1 MRRLILF
8 ILGLTLLTGLTGCRP
23 EGALERQPEER
34 NPADPSIAE
43 VELPASLPTPTPVL
57 ADTQSLILEDQS
69 NIVAQPP
76 ADPAPLEFVFPTFDA
91 QTVSFWRPPLYPLP
105 WEPTPSDHFYFTRPI
120 GANDVNWPLARYR
133 YGYLLYSEPH
143 TGIDIPAPKGAPIMA
158 AGSGTVIHA
167 GYGLYFV
174 SDVYKDPYGIAV
186 AIKHDFGYKGK
197 VLYTVYGHLD
207 RVDVYRGQRVN
218 AGDILGVVG
227 ETGKVSGPHLHL
239 EVRIGDNTFFSSRN
253 PELWIAPPVGWGVLI
268 GRVME
273 SNGRK
278 IPQLKVRLVSVESN
292 KVYEAITYA
301 QGAIN
306 VDEYYDENL
315 VLGDIPAGKY
325 WLFLDF
331 TGQTIK
337 TEIEIMAGQGNFF
350 TYRSKRGFDFTRP
363 KEKMPA
369 FNPPTAMEQA
379 DGSSPQTAP

>member
-1 MRRLILF
+1 MRLLIF
-8 ILGLTLLTGLTGCRP
+8 FMFCLTLLAGLTGC
-23 EGALERQPEER
+23 ESEKSQERQPEEHI
-34 NPADPSIAE
+34 PADLSSGE
-43 VELPASLPTPTPVL
+43 VEHPGNFSTPTPVL
-57 ADTQSLILEDQS
+57 ADTQSLILEDQPETA
-69 NIVAQPP
+69 VQPP
-76 ADPAPLEFVFPTFDA
+76 VVSEPLEFVFPTFDA
-91 QTVSFWRPPLYPLP
+91 QTVSLWRPPLYPLP
-105 WEPTPSDHFYFTRPI
+105 WEPTASDHFYFTRPI

-158 AGSGTVIHA
+158 AGSGTIIHA

-174 SDVYKDPYGIAV
+174 SDIYKDPYGIAV
-186 AIKHDFGYKGK
+186 AIKHDFGHKGK

-273 SNGRK
+273 SGGRK
-278 IPQLKVRLVSVESN
+278 IPQLKVRLVSAESN

-337 TEIEIMAGQGNFF
+337 TEIEILAGQGNFF
-350 TYRSKRGFDFTRP
+350 TYRSTRGFDFTRP
-363 KEKMPA
+363 NEKLPA
-369 FNPPTAMEQA
+369 FIPPISLEQA
-379 DGSSPQTAP
+379 ASSSLETAP